1 MVETRP
7 LSEQAVRWIKAF
19 QTTIAFA
26 DENRTAWAH
35 RTAVD
40 WILGL
45 TTIRSIATAKAISN
59 LLLAQQ
65 VAQAQMLGRS
75 LFEDAVVVHWL
86 LMQDDPT
93 FLVERYFEH
102 EDNALIRDHDHF
114 VARGLP
120 YDDRPGVADALRRR
134 GMLCKVGTRRDQY
147 WWGARLE
154 GEKVIGGLGMPSIV
168 ALLQTHRPYVPR
180 LWGGSEPALQNMYD
194 LSIRW
199 TNEQLHHS
207 PRGQPGLLGRDGRI
221 WWADISGQT
230 RTAAAAAH
238 WILGQTIY
246 LQLTYG
252 VTDNDFGLAKQFDEL
267 FIESIHAAEGMTIEE
282 VRQALAN
289 ARAEHARNDGHG

>member
-1 MVETRP
+1 MMETRP
-7 LSEQAVRWIKAF
+7 VSAKAVRWIKAL
-19 QTTIAFA
+19 QTIIAFA
-26 DENRTAWAH
+26 DESRTAWAH
-35 RTAVD
+35 QTAVD

-59 LLLAQQ
+59 LLLTQQ

-75 LFEDAVVVHWL
+75 LFEDMVVVHWL
-86 LMQDDPT
+86 LMQDDAT

-114 VARGLP
+114 AAQGLP
-120 YDDRPGVADALRRR
+120 YDDRPGVADALGRR
-134 GMLCKVGTRRDQY
+134 GKLGKVGTRRDQY

-154 GEKVIGGLGMPSIV
+154 GDKVIGGLGMPTIV
-168 ALLQTHRPYVPR
+168 ALLQTHQPYVPR
-180 LWGGSEPALQNMYD
+180 LWGGDEPVLQNMFE

-207 PRGQPGLLGRDGRI
+207 PRGQPGLLARDGRI

-230 RTAAAAAH
+230 TTAAAAAH

-252 VTDNDFGLAKQFDEL
+252 VIDNDFALEKQFDEL
-267 FIESIHAAEGMTIEE
+267 FIESMQTADGTTIEE

-289 ARAEHARNDGHG
+289 ARAEHAGNDDTG